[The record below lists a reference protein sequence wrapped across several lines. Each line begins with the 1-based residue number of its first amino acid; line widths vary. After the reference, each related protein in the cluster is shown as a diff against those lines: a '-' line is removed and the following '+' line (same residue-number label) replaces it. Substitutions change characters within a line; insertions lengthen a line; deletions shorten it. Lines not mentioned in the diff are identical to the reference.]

1 MGLFDFFKKPKTDL
15 EQYYEDRKK
24 REAQEAYNDISYQQN
39 MSADTYNQPAF
50 RITVEDVFTIIG
62 RGTVIVGQVESGS
75 VHVGDT
81 VTLKRLNGSRR
92 DVAVTGIEMFRKMM
106 DVAQA
111 GDNVGILL
119 RGLTKDDIS
128 KGDVLYK

>member
-24 REAQEAYNDISYQQN
+24 REEQAAYNDASYQQDIT
-39 MSADTYNQPAF
+39 ADTFSQSGF
-50 RITVEDVFTIIG
+50 HITVQDVFTITG

-75 VHVGDT
+75 VHVGDN
-81 VTLKRLNGSRR
+81 VTLKRLDGSTRN
-92 DVAVTGIEMFRKMM
+92 VTVTGIEMFRKVMN
-106 DVAQA
+106 VAQT

>member
-1 MGLFDFFKKPKTDL
+1 M
-15 EQYYEDRKK
+15 Q
-24 REAQEAYNDISYQQN
+24 
-39 MSADTYNQPAF
+39 
-50 RITVEDVFTIIG
+50 DVFTITG

-75 VHVGDT
+75 VHVGDN
-81 VTLKRLNGSRR
+81 VTLKRLDGSTRN
-92 DVAVTGIEMFRKMM
+92 VTVTGIEMFRKVMN
-106 DVAQA
+106 VAQT